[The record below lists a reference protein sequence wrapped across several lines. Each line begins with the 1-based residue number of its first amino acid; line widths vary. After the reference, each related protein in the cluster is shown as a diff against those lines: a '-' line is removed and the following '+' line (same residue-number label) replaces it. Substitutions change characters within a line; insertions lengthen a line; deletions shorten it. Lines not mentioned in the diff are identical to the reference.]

1 MILPGLTA
9 LAMSVLTLCS
19 CSQDDGHEEFMGEME
34 ITGKVYDYETSAGVS
49 DIRVILS
56 SYESEDQ
63 SFSVPLSEDFAFSDK
78 SGAFRLKT
86 VAMSKGWKYRLAVRD
101 DLQSRPG
108 GSYHISSNFDPVLH
122 VEFDR
127 HSLVDGVFR
136 LDNIPVPVI
145 QD

>member
-1 MILPGLTA
+1 
-9 LAMSVLTLCS
+9 
-19 CSQDDGHEEFMGEME
+19 
-34 ITGKVYDYETSAGVS
+34 
-49 DIRVILS
+49 
-56 SYESEDQ
+56 
-63 SFSVPLSEDFAFSDK
+63 
-78 SGAFRLKT
+78 
-86 VAMSKGWKYRLAVRD
+86 MSKGWKYRLAVRD